1 MYLQATRFI
10 VATLVTLIGAQVGA
24 QAPMLGRADAMRVLT
39 VSAVFHS
46 HTSLRVS
53 ASELRFDITDPSS
66 VPTVSI
72 DFSAAARTYGN
83 ADVVL
88 TVEAAGSIDAR
99 VGGRSADL
107 AVGYRGDGDNAGT
120 LSEAGPHVAG
130 RWTGSGVRQGR
141 VSFTLRGAT
150 VRGTYSLPLRFVL
163 SAP

>member
-1 MYLQATRFI
+1 MYLHATQFI
-10 VATLVTLIGAQVGA
+10 AATLVSLIGA
-24 QAPMLGRADAMRVLT
+24 QAPMPGGADTTRVVS
-39 VSAVFHS
+39 VSAVFQS

-53 ASELRFDITDPSS
+53 ASELRFDITDPAS
-66 VPTVSI
+66 VPSVSI
-72 DFSAAARTYGN
+72 DFSAAARTYRNG
-83 ADVVL
+83 DVVL
-88 TVEAAGSIDAR
+88 TVEAAGSIDAP
-99 VGGRSADL
+99 VGGPSADL

-150 VRGTYSLPLRFVL
+150 VPGTYSLPLRFVL